1 MELCLH
7 FPQADS
13 SIMDLGKMFGA
24 ELEQAA
30 SPLTGRIDD
39 VIARIKRIEILLV
52 SIDDRLKQLQPL
64 VDLLKKFRLL

>member
-1 MELCLH
+1 
-7 FPQADS
+7 
-13 SIMDLGKMFGA
+13 MFGA

-30 SPLTGRIDD
+30 SPLTGRVDD

-52 SIDDRLKQLQPL
+52 SIDARLKQLQPL